1 MKVDRPYVECL
12 GWWHQ
17 TTFHRMTYLWFGL
30 WQTYHILTES
40 KVWPLLLTLA
50 LTWWSSIPQTVT
62 CQFHENS
69 YIMLLGWGL
78 NISSNKKLK
87 FQTSCYHFNH
97 KLRPHWWQHKHPIPA
112 LSSMP
117 SNLVTVVHYSQGHN
131 CPQLKQLG
139 EWVWYVPLKFQA
151 LVSPPGKITFW
162 TQKWRWTVPMMF
174 LFQQG
179 EIFQV
184 PF

>member
-1 MKVDRPYVECL
+1 MS
-12 GWWHQ
+12 GM
-17 TTFHRMTYLWFGL
+17 MTSNYLSSDDIPMIWTVTNLPHPNGV
-30 WQTYHILTES
+30 QG
-40 KVWPLLLTLA
+40 LTLIA
-50 LTWWSSIPQTVT
+50 HLGTHLVVINSPNSDMSIPWK
-62 CQFHENS
+62 FL

-78 NISSNKKLK
+78 NISFKKNLK

-139 EWVWYVPLKFQA
+139 EWIWYVPLKFQA
-151 LVSPPGKITFW
+151 LVCPREK
-162 TQKWRWTVPMMF
+162 
-174 LFQQG
+174 
-179 EIFQV
+179 
-184 PF
+184 